1 MRKTEDGGGWAG
13 ISPFHEAIEPG
24 RGWPW
29 TSSWEET
36 GSSEAYTDSGS
47 STDSAPLQAGDL
59 AEAFQ

>member
-1 MRKTEDGGGWAG
+1 MGAGG

-36 GSSEAYTDSGS
+36 GSSEAYADTGS